1 MARGFTVLVVMGL
14 LAGCQPNTGSEV
26 NIPAPN
32 LNGPVVVAPPAP
44 APAPV
49 AAAPVPTPVIKP
61 KLAFEQQWVPAVAAR
76 PWKWIVIHH
85 SATPAGGAARFD
97 REHREKGWDELGYHF
112 VIGNGTDTADGLIEV
127 GPRWPK
133 QKWGAHAKTPDNS
146 FNDFGI
152 GICLVGDFDLAQPT
166 PKQLQS
172 VAKLVAYLEATY
184 HIKADHV
191 IGHGMVSGIA
201 HGGTATLCPGRNLS
215 VAAVRRMAGQVLAD
229 AGDSIED
236 DIQPASAQLLGAID
250 SDPAELLAPR

>member
-1 MARGFTVLVVMGL
+1 MGL
-14 LAGCQPNTGSEV
+14 LAGCQPNTGPEV

-49 AAAPVPTPVIKP
+49 VASPAPAPAVKP
-61 KLAFEQQWVPAVAAR
+61 KLAFEPQWVPTAAVR
-76 PWKWIVIHH
+76 PWKWIVVHH
-85 SATPAGGAARFD
+85 SDTVAGGAARFD
-97 REHREKGWDELGYHF
+97 REHRESNGWDELGYHF

-127 GPRWPK
+127 GSRWPK
-133 QKWGAHAKTPDNS
+133 QKWGAHAKTPDNA

-152 GICLVGDFDLAQPT
+152 GICLVGNFEVQKPT
-166 PKQLQS
+166 AKQLQS
-172 VAKLVAYLEATY
+172 LAKLVAYLEATY
-184 HIKADHV
+184 HIPSDHV
-191 IGHGMVSGIA
+191 IGHGMVHGIA
-201 HGGTATLCPGRNLS
+201 HGGTATLCPGKNLN
-215 VAAVRRMAGQVLAD
+215 VATVRKMAGQVLAD